1 MRLRNQFL
9 GIACLTAAAQ
19 ACALTLGTPQNPVVL
34 GAPLD
39 VRITIVPDPG
49 QTLDSSCIQAQV
61 MQGEVFTPVRTTLI
75 APQTLRIRSQ
85 QAINEPLVSLT
96 VSAGCSGQISRSY
109 TLFADPPQL
118 LPSTQPAAALSPS
131 PPPEKTAKRPA
142 PAPKAAKAAQAPS
155 AKAPTATARPAPK
168 TTPAPAPKV
177 APARTPP
184 ADPAAAAPLALS
196 ITALDSARPVLRMD
210 TLFLFHDGEEGAA
223 ANRGESTIALA
234 PADTAA
240 IESERLLQLQTQLAS
255 LEEQQKKSRAEI
267 AGLTTELAAAKA
279 ANTLPLWLYLL
290 LAVLTAALL
299 AIAYLLQRLRAER
312 QHAAS
317 DWHQAVR
324 SAYAPDAEEKYIA
337 STVEE
342 ETQYSVETVKNPT
355 VEAPEAPT
363 KQASP
368 APAPAEPAP
377 SAPIEVPIQPNAF
390 FLPQADNHLN
400 EGDSAEAPSG
410 YLTVTTQ
417 DFLDTQEQAEFYASI
432 GEYDEAIILLEN
444 HIEKNPKASPL
455 PYLKLLEFF
464 YQLSRTEAF
473 ETTRRALEAVF
484 NIQAPR
490 LENYHAP
497 SADLLE
503 GAVPLLTQIEALWPT
518 DDVLALMGGAIHYPT
533 TTPQLAQPLDRLPA
547 TAFQE
552 LLLLYEIAEHT
563 TASQRGS
570 TIARSST
577 IAAAQ
582 RSLATDNSRLAHDSS
597 AAASALA
604 ATPLLDVPHLAGS
617 LEADLPD
624 NLLGDLPGDLPND
637 FPHDLAEFSAV
648 VPPPPSPEQPPQ
660 AEASLPP
667 APFENTDNALL
678 TDFGLDWP
686 LPSSGEADSAAP
698 TAPAEEVPPPSFDM
712 EGLDFDNFEFK
723 PSTPPESKP

>member
-142 PAPKAAKAAQAPS
+142 PAPKAAKAPS

-363 KQASP
+363 KQANP

-533 TTPQLAQPLDRLPA
+533 TTPAGPAPGPLASHGVPR
-547 TAFQE
+547 
-552 LLLLYEIAEHT
+552 
-563 TASQRGS
+563 TASAVRNCRTHHGQPTRQHHCPQQHH
-570 TIARSST
+570 RRRP
-577 IAAAQ
+577 AQ
-582 RSLATDNSRLAHDSS
+582 
-597 AAASALA
+597 
-604 ATPLLDVPHLAGS
+604 
-617 LEADLPD
+617 
-624 NLLGDLPGDLPND
+624 LGNRQ
-637 FPHDLAEFSAV
+637 
-648 VPPPPSPEQPPQ
+648 QPPGARQ
-660 AEASLPP
+660 QRRRVRPGSHTAAGY
-667 APFENTDNALL
+667 APL
-678 TDFGLDWP
+678 GGQP
-686 LPSSGEADSAAP
+686 GGRSA
-698 TAPAEEVPPPSFDM
+698 
-712 EGLDFDNFEFK
+712 
-723 PSTPPESKP
+723 

>member
-1 MRLRNQFL
+1 MQSIVKMFPLALHKRAKNFQAKSLKRHERTKEAARVRLRNQFL

-342 ETQYSVETVKNPT
+342 ETQYSVETVKNRT

-363 KQASP
+363 KQANP

-503 GAVPLLTQIEALWPT
+503 GAVPLLT
-518 DDVLALMGGAIHYPT
+518 
-533 TTPQLAQPLDRLPA
+533 
-547 TAFQE
+547 
-552 LLLLYEIAEHT
+552 
-563 TASQRGS
+563 
-570 TIARSST
+570 
-577 IAAAQ
+577 
-582 RSLATDNSRLAHDSS
+582 
-597 AAASALA
+597 
-604 ATPLLDVPHLAGS
+604 
-617 LEADLPD
+617 
-624 NLLGDLPGDLPND
+624 
-637 FPHDLAEFSAV
+637 
-648 VPPPPSPEQPPQ
+648 
-660 AEASLPP
+660 
-667 APFENTDNALL
+667 
-678 TDFGLDWP
+678 
-686 LPSSGEADSAAP
+686 
-698 TAPAEEVPPPSFDM
+698 
-712 EGLDFDNFEFK
+712 
-723 PSTPPESKP
+723 

>member
-1 MRLRNQFL
+1 M
-9 GIACLTAAAQ
+9 ACLTAAAQ

-61 MQGEVFTPVRTTLI
+61 MQGEVSTPVRTTLI

-142 PAPKAAKAAQAPS
+142 PKAAKAAQAPS

-168 TTPAPAPKV
+168 TTPAPKV

-240 IESERLLQLQTQLAS
+240 IENERLLQLQTQLAS

-267 AGLTTELAAAKA
+267 AGLTAELAAAKA

-337 STVEE
+337 SPVEE
-342 ETQYSVETVKNPT
+342 ETQYSVEALKKPT

-377 SAPIEVPIQPNAF
+377 PAPIEVPIQPNAF

-400 EGDSAEAPSG
+400 EGDSAEAPSA

-432 GEYDEAIILLEN
+432 GEYDEAIILLESL
-444 HIEKNPKASPL
+444 IEKNPKASPL

-518 DDVLALMGGAIHYPT
+518 DDVLSLMGGAIHYPT

-570 TIARSST
+570 TLARSST

-582 RSLATDNSRLAHDSS
+582 RSLAPDDSRQAHDSS
-597 AAASALA
+597 TAASTLA
-604 ATPLLDVPHLAGS
+604 ATPLLDTPHLAGS
-617 LEADLPD
+617 LEADLPS

-686 LPSSGEADSAAP
+686 LPSSGEAESAAP

>member
-61 MQGEVFTPVRTTLI
+61 MQGEVSTPVRTTLI

-267 AGLTTELAAAKA
+267 AGLTAELAAAKA

-363 KQASP
+363 KQANP

-503 GAVPLLTQIEALWPT
+503 GAVPLLT
-518 DDVLALMGGAIHYPT
+518 
-533 TTPQLAQPLDRLPA
+533 
-547 TAFQE
+547 
-552 LLLLYEIAEHT
+552 
-563 TASQRGS
+563 
-570 TIARSST
+570 
-577 IAAAQ
+577 
-582 RSLATDNSRLAHDSS
+582 
-597 AAASALA
+597 
-604 ATPLLDVPHLAGS
+604 
-617 LEADLPD
+617 
-624 NLLGDLPGDLPND
+624 
-637 FPHDLAEFSAV
+637 
-648 VPPPPSPEQPPQ
+648 
-660 AEASLPP
+660 
-667 APFENTDNALL
+667 
-678 TDFGLDWP
+678 
-686 LPSSGEADSAAP
+686 
-698 TAPAEEVPPPSFDM
+698 
-712 EGLDFDNFEFK
+712 
-723 PSTPPESKP
+723 

>member
-1 MRLRNQFL
+1 M
-9 GIACLTAAAQ
+9 
-19 ACALTLGTPQNPVVL
+19 
-34 GAPLD
+34 
-39 VRITIVPDPG
+39 
-49 QTLDSSCIQAQV
+49 
-61 MQGEVFTPVRTTLI
+61 I

-168 TTPAPAPKV
+168 TTPAPKV
-177 APARTPP
+177 APAHTPP

-267 AGLTTELAAAKA
+267 AGLTAELAAAKA

-342 ETQYSVETVKNPT
+342 ETQYSVEIVKNRT

-377 SAPIEVPIQPNAF
+377 SAPIAVPIQPNAF

-417 DFLDTQEQAEFYASI
+417 DFLDTQEQAEFYAST

-533 TTPQLAQPLDRLPA
+533 TTP
-547 TAFQE
+547 
-552 LLLLYEIAEHT
+552 
-563 TASQRGS
+563 
-570 TIARSST
+570 
-577 IAAAQ
+577 
-582 RSLATDNSRLAHDSS
+582 
-597 AAASALA
+597 
-604 ATPLLDVPHLAGS
+604 AGR
-617 LEADLPD
+617 A
-624 NLLGDLPGDLPND
+624 PG
-637 FPHDLAEFSAV
+637 
-648 VPPPPSPEQPPQ
+648 
-660 AEASLPP
+660 PP
-667 APFENTDNALL
+667 AAHGVP
-678 TDFGLDWP
+678 G
-686 LPSSGEADSAAP
+686 
-698 TAPAEEVPPPSFDM
+698 TAPAVRNCRTHHGQPTRQHHCPQQHHRRRPAQLGTRRQPPGARQQRRRVRPGSHTAA
-712 EGLDFDNFEFK
+712 GYAPLGGQ
-723 PSTPPESKP
+723 PGGRSA

>member
-1 MRLRNQFL
+1 
-9 GIACLTAAAQ
+9 
-19 ACALTLGTPQNPVVL
+19 
-34 GAPLD
+34 
-39 VRITIVPDPG
+39 
-49 QTLDSSCIQAQV
+49 
-61 MQGEVFTPVRTTLI
+61 
-75 APQTLRIRSQ
+75 
-85 QAINEPLVSLT
+85 
-96 VSAGCSGQISRSY
+96 
-109 TLFADPPQL
+109 
-118 LPSTQPAAALSPS
+118 
-131 PPPEKTAKRPA
+131 
-142 PAPKAAKAAQAPS
+142 
-155 AKAPTATARPAPK
+155 
-168 TTPAPAPKV
+168 
-177 APARTPP
+177 
-184 ADPAAAAPLALS
+184 
-196 ITALDSARPVLRMD
+196 MD

-240 IESERLLQLQTQLAS
+240 IENERLLQLQTQLTS

-267 AGLTTELAAAKA
+267 AGLTAELAAAKA

-342 ETQYSVETVKNPT
+342 ETQYSVEAFKKPT

-363 KQASP
+363 KQANP

-432 GEYDEAIILLEN
+432 GEYDEAIILLESL
-444 HIEKNPKASPL
+444 IEKNPKASPL

-518 DDVLALMGGAIHYPT
+518 DDVLSLMGGAIHYPT

-570 TIARSST
+570 TLARSST

-582 RSLATDNSRLAHDSS
+582 RSLAPDNSRLAHDSS

-617 LEADLPD
+617 LEADLPS

-686 LPSSGEADSAAP
+686 LPSSGKADSAAP

-723 PSTPPESKP
+723 PSTPPEPKP

>member
-1 MRLRNQFL
+1 MFPLALHKRAKNFQAKSLKRHERTKEAARVRLRNQFL

-61 MQGEVFTPVRTTLI
+61 MQGEVSTPVRTTLI

-342 ETQYSVETVKNPT
+342 ETQYSAETVKKPT

-377 SAPIEVPIQPNAF
+377 SAPIAVPIQPNAF

-533 TTPQLAQPLDRLPA
+533 TTP
-547 TAFQE
+547 
-552 LLLLYEIAEHT
+552 
-563 TASQRGS
+563 
-570 TIARSST
+570 
-577 IAAAQ
+577 
-582 RSLATDNSRLAHDSS
+582 
-597 AAASALA
+597 
-604 ATPLLDVPHLAGS
+604 AGR
-617 LEADLPD
+617 A
-624 NLLGDLPGDLPND
+624 PG
-637 FPHDLAEFSAV
+637 
-648 VPPPPSPEQPPQ
+648 
-660 AEASLPP
+660 PP
-667 APFENTDNALL
+667 AAHGVP
-678 TDFGLDWP
+678 G
-686 LPSSGEADSAAP
+686 
-698 TAPAEEVPPPSFDM
+698 TAPAVRNCRTHHSRSTRQHHCPQQHHRRRPAQLGNRQQPPGARQQRRRVRPGSHTAA
-712 EGLDFDNFEFK
+712 GCAPLGGQ
-723 PSTPPESKP
+723 PGGRSA

>member
-1 MRLRNQFL
+1 M
-9 GIACLTAAAQ
+9 
-19 ACALTLGTPQNPVVL
+19 
-34 GAPLD
+34 
-39 VRITIVPDPG
+39 
-49 QTLDSSCIQAQV
+49 
-61 MQGEVFTPVRTTLI
+61 
-75 APQTLRIRSQ
+75 
-85 QAINEPLVSLT
+85 
-96 VSAGCSGQISRSY
+96 
-109 TLFADPPQL
+109 
-118 LPSTQPAAALSPS
+118 LS
-131 PPPEKTAKRPA
+131 
-142 PAPKAAKAAQAPS
+142 
-155 AKAPTATARPAPK
+155 
-168 TTPAPAPKV
+168 
-177 APARTPP
+177 
-184 ADPAAAAPLALS
+184 DL
-196 ITALDSARPVLRMD
+196 D

-267 AGLTTELAAAKA
+267 AGLTAELAAAKA

-342 ETQYSVETVKNPT
+342 ETQYSVETVKNRT

-377 SAPIEVPIQPNAF
+377 SAPIAVPIQPNAF

-533 TTPQLAQPLDRLPA
+533 TTPQLAQPLDRLPP

-582 RSLATDNSRLAHDSS
+582 RSLAPDDSRLAHDSS

-617 LEADLPD
+617 LEADLPP

-723 PSTPPESKP
+723 PSTPPEPKP

>member
-1 MRLRNQFL
+1 MFPLALHKRAKNFQAKSLKRHERTKEAARVRLRNQFL

-142 PAPKAAKAAQAPS
+142 PAPKAAKAAPAPS

-184 ADPAAAAPLALS
+184 AGPAAAAPLALS
-196 ITALDSARPVLRMD
+196 ITPLDSARPVLRMD

-342 ETQYSVETVKNPT
+342 ETQYSVETVKNRT

-377 SAPIEVPIQPNAF
+377 SAPIAVPIQPNAF

-417 DFLDTQEQAEFYASI
+417 DFLDTQEQAEFYAST

-503 GAVPLLTQIEALWPT
+503 GAVPLLT
-518 DDVLALMGGAIHYPT
+518 
-533 TTPQLAQPLDRLPA
+533 
-547 TAFQE
+547 
-552 LLLLYEIAEHT
+552 
-563 TASQRGS
+563 
-570 TIARSST
+570 
-577 IAAAQ
+577 
-582 RSLATDNSRLAHDSS
+582 
-597 AAASALA
+597 
-604 ATPLLDVPHLAGS
+604 
-617 LEADLPD
+617 
-624 NLLGDLPGDLPND
+624 
-637 FPHDLAEFSAV
+637 
-648 VPPPPSPEQPPQ
+648 
-660 AEASLPP
+660 
-667 APFENTDNALL
+667 
-678 TDFGLDWP
+678 
-686 LPSSGEADSAAP
+686 
-698 TAPAEEVPPPSFDM
+698 
-712 EGLDFDNFEFK
+712 
-723 PSTPPESKP
+723 

>member
-255 LEEQQKKSRAEI
+255 LEEQQKK
-267 AGLTTELAAAKA
+267 
-279 ANTLPLWLYLL
+279 
-290 LAVLTAALL
+290 
-299 AIAYLLQRLRAER
+299 
-312 QHAAS
+312 
-317 DWHQAVR
+317 
-324 SAYAPDAEEKYIA
+324 
-337 STVEE
+337 
-342 ETQYSVETVKNPT
+342 
-355 VEAPEAPT
+355 
-363 KQASP
+363 
-368 APAPAEPAP
+368 
-377 SAPIEVPIQPNAF
+377 
-390 FLPQADNHLN
+390 
-400 EGDSAEAPSG
+400 
-410 YLTVTTQ
+410 
-417 DFLDTQEQAEFYASI
+417 
-432 GEYDEAIILLEN
+432 
-444 HIEKNPKASPL
+444 
-455 PYLKLLEFF
+455 
-464 YQLSRTEAF
+464 
-473 ETTRRALEAVF
+473 
-484 NIQAPR
+484 
-490 LENYHAP
+490 
-497 SADLLE
+497 
-503 GAVPLLTQIEALWPT
+503 
-518 DDVLALMGGAIHYPT
+518 
-533 TTPQLAQPLDRLPA
+533 
-547 TAFQE
+547 
-552 LLLLYEIAEHT
+552 
-563 TASQRGS
+563 
-570 TIARSST
+570 
-577 IAAAQ
+577 
-582 RSLATDNSRLAHDSS
+582 
-597 AAASALA
+597 
-604 ATPLLDVPHLAGS
+604 
-617 LEADLPD
+617 
-624 NLLGDLPGDLPND
+624 
-637 FPHDLAEFSAV
+637 
-648 VPPPPSPEQPPQ
+648 
-660 AEASLPP
+660 
-667 APFENTDNALL
+667 
-678 TDFGLDWP
+678 
-686 LPSSGEADSAAP
+686 AAP
-698 TAPAEEVPPPSFDM
+698 KSL
-712 EGLDFDNFEFK
+712 G
-723 PSTPPESKP
+723 

>member
-61 MQGEVFTPVRTTLI
+61 MQGEVSTPVRTTLI

-342 ETQYSVETVKNPT
+342 ETQYSVETVKNRT

-533 TTPQLAQPLDRLPA
+533 TTPQLAQPLDRLPP

-563 TASQRGS
+563 TADQRGS

-698 TAPAEEVPPPSFDM
+698 TAPAEEVPPTLLRHGGAGF
-712 EGLDFDNFEFK
+712 
-723 PSTPPESKP
+723 

>member
-168 TTPAPAPKV
+168 TTPAPKV

-342 ETQYSVETVKNPT
+342 ETQYSVETVKNRT

-363 KQASP
+363 KQALRPPRQNLRPRPPSRCPSSP
-368 APAPAEPAP
+368 TLF
-377 SAPIEVPIQPNAF
+377 SC
-390 FLPQADNHLN
+390 
-400 EGDSAEAPSG
+400 
-410 YLTVTTQ
+410 
-417 DFLDTQEQAEFYASI
+417 
-432 GEYDEAIILLEN
+432 
-444 HIEKNPKASPL
+444 PK
-455 PYLKLLEFF
+455 
-464 YQLSRTEAF
+464 R
-473 ETTRRALEAVF
+473 
-484 NIQAPR
+484 
-490 LENYHAP
+490 
-497 SADLLE
+497 
-503 GAVPLLTQIEALWPT
+503 
-518 DDVLALMGGAIHYPT
+518 T
-533 TTPQLAQPLDRLPA
+533 TT
-547 TAFQE
+547 
-552 LLLLYEIAEHT
+552 
-563 TASQRGS
+563 
-570 TIARSST
+570 
-577 IAAAQ
+577 
-582 RSLATDNSRLAHDSS
+582 
-597 AAASALA
+597 
-604 ATPLLDVPHLAGS
+604 
-617 LEADLPD
+617 
-624 NLLGDLPGDLPND
+624 
-637 FPHDLAEFSAV
+637 
-648 VPPPPSPEQPPQ
+648 
-660 AEASLPP
+660 
-667 APFENTDNALL
+667 
-678 TDFGLDWP
+678 
-686 LPSSGEADSAAP
+686 
-698 TAPAEEVPPPSFDM
+698 
-712 EGLDFDNFEFK
+712 
-723 PSTPPESKP
+723 

>member
-342 ETQYSVETVKNPT
+342 ETQYSVETVKNRT

-363 KQASP
+363 KQANP

-503 GAVPLLTQIEALWPT
+503 GAVPLLT
-518 DDVLALMGGAIHYPT
+518 
-533 TTPQLAQPLDRLPA
+533 
-547 TAFQE
+547 
-552 LLLLYEIAEHT
+552 
-563 TASQRGS
+563 
-570 TIARSST
+570 
-577 IAAAQ
+577 
-582 RSLATDNSRLAHDSS
+582 
-597 AAASALA
+597 
-604 ATPLLDVPHLAGS
+604 
-617 LEADLPD
+617 
-624 NLLGDLPGDLPND
+624 
-637 FPHDLAEFSAV
+637 
-648 VPPPPSPEQPPQ
+648 
-660 AEASLPP
+660 
-667 APFENTDNALL
+667 
-678 TDFGLDWP
+678 
-686 LPSSGEADSAAP
+686 
-698 TAPAEEVPPPSFDM
+698 
-712 EGLDFDNFEFK
+712 
-723 PSTPPESKP
+723 

>member
-61 MQGEVFTPVRTTLI
+61 MQGEVSTPVRTTLI

-168 TTPAPAPKV
+168 TTPAPKV

-342 ETQYSVETVKNPT
+342 ETQYSVETVKNRT

-533 TTPQLAQPLDRLPA
+533 TTPQLAQPLDRLPP

-570 TIARSST
+570 TLARSST

-624 NLLGDLPGDLPND
+624 NLLGFVCARG
-637 FPHDLAEFSAV
+637 
-648 VPPPPSPEQPPQ
+648 
-660 AEASLPP
+660 
-667 APFENTDNALL
+667 
-678 TDFGLDWP
+678 
-686 LPSSGEADSAAP
+686 
-698 TAPAEEVPPPSFDM
+698 
-712 EGLDFDNFEFK
+712 
-723 PSTPPESKP
+723 